1 MRRHHFSTQRAR
13 LGHFRYGFGIRADG
27 SGGPK
32 GPELECLDACLVAY
46 ERACPMMH
54 RMYAAAFIASLGV
67 ALTLAPDQSFGKSG
81 AASGG
86 KSASAHSASHS
97 SAMRPSGHANLSSLR
112 DRRQRNAGWA
122 LWPTTG
128 GVYGIDQS
136 LQPSTVEPNMD
147 ATRSISQHVTYTYDV
162 PWDAV
167 HRYPKVYEYAAGCR
181 SQTETVPRGG
191 GKKQSV
197 NIVRCY

>member
-1 MRRHHFSTQRAR
+1 MRWKAR
-13 LGHFRYGFGIRADG
+13 
-27 SGGPK
+27 
-32 GPELECLDACLVAY
+32 LVAY
-46 ERACPMMH
+46 ERAYPMMH

-81 AASGG
+81 GASGG

-97 SAMRPSGHANLSSLR
+97 SAIRPRGHTNLPSLR
-112 DRRQRNAGWA
+112 DHRQRNAGWA

-128 GVYGIDQS
+128 GFYGIDRS
-136 LQPSTVEPNMD
+136 PQPANVEPNVD

-167 HRYPKVYEYAAGCR
+167 HRYPRVYEYAAGCR
-181 SQTETVPRGG
+181 SQTETVPRGD

-197 NIVRCY
+197 NIIRCY